1 MKLLKKIVRDVAKDH
16 LIRLIT
22 TRYEYANDN
31 EIAHYYEL
39 YDPLF
44 SSYLT
49 LYVVYVVSED
59 IWAINIELNENRREV
74 YSWFLEE
81 FYRALVKNGYHAQLE
96 YAASLN
102 IDTSGGRSPSYH
114 NQDLR

>member
-1 MKLLKKIVRDVAKDH
+1 MKLLKKIVRSVAKDH
-16 LIRLIT
+16 LIRLIST
-22 TRYEYANDN
+22 HYEYANDN

-49 LYVVYVVSED
+49 LYVVYVISDDV
-59 IWAINIELNENRREV
+59 WAINIELNENRREV

-81 FYRALVKNGYHAQLE
+81 FYRALLKCGYRARLE

-102 IDTSGGRSPSYH
+102 IDNRSGRGSFHR
-114 NQDLR
+114 QRLR

>member
-1 MKLLKKIVRDVAKDH
+1 MKLLKKIVRHVAKDH
-16 LIRLIT
+16 LIRLIS

-49 LYVVYVVSED
+49 LYVVYVISED
-59 IWAINIELNENRREV
+59 VWAINIDLNENRREV

-81 FYRALVKNGYHAQLE
+81 FYRAILKFGYRGRLE
-96 YAASLN
+96 YADSLN
-102 IDTSGGRSPSYH
+102 VDAPSGRTPSYK
-114 NQDLR
+114 QDFR

>member
-1 MKLLKKIVRDVAKDH
+1 MKLLKKIVRSVAKDH
-16 LIRLIT
+16 LIRLIS

-39 YDPLF
+39 HDPLF

-49 LYVVYVVSED
+49 LYVVYVISDDV
-59 IWAINIELNENRREV
+59 WAINIELNENRREV

-81 FYRALVKNGYHAQLE
+81 FYRALMKAGYRARLE
-96 YAASLN
+96 YAATLSIDNPGDRGAYRQSL
-102 IDTSGGRSPSYH
+102 R
-114 NQDLR
+114 

>member
-16 LIRLIT
+16 LVRLT
-22 TRYEYANDN
+22 STRYEFASDN
-31 EIAHYYEL
+31 EIAHYYDL

-49 LYVVYVVSED
+49 LYIVYVISED
-59 IWAINIELNENRREV
+59 VWAINIELNENRREV

-81 FYRALVKNGYHAQLE
+81 LYRALMKHGYHARLE
-96 YAASLN
+96 YAASIN
-102 IDTSGGRSPSYH
+102 VDTGARRDSHR
-114 NQDLR
+114 QLFR

>member
-1 MKLLKKIVRDVAKDH
+1 MKLLKKIVRHVAKDH
-16 LIRLIT
+16 LIRLIS

-49 LYVVYVVSED
+49 LYVVYVISED
-59 IWAINIELNENRREV
+59 LWAINIDMNQNRREV

-81 FYRALVKNGYHAQLE
+81 FYRALLKNDYHARLE
-96 YAASLN
+96 YADSMN
-102 IDTSGGRSPSYH
+102 FEPRGGLGTYDKQR
-114 NQDLR
+114 LR